1 MINEIPHTRSLLQ
14 TFHHELERRFHEGEA
29 VDSLLKARSQFI
41 DQLLIGCWRHFLAGA
56 NNHSALIAVGGYG
69 RQELHPHSDIDL
81 LVLINEPVSSQLK
94 QALSELFT
102 YLWDIGLKPG
112 HSVRSVSGCIEEAN
126 KDQTVLTNLM
136 DARLLGG
143 DDALFC
149 AMKQGITPDRIWPS
163 LAFYQAKLKEQA
175 DRYAKYHDTAY
186 NLEPNIKEGPG
197 GMRDIQTIAW
207 VIKRHF
213 NTDTLHEL
221 VGRGY
226 LTESEYQEFRQSQT
240 HLWRIR
246 FALHTVTGRC
256 EDRLLFDFQRT
267 LAEWFGYEGE
277 GNAPVEAFMQTFY
290 RTALSVQRLNEIL
303 LQQLGETLSPD
314 FEKQPVPLDKH
325 FQAVNQ
331 YIEVRHP
338 KVFQSY
344 PLGLLEIYL
353 HLQRNPELKGI
364 RAHTIRAIRQHLP
377 LIDEAFRKDPR
388 ACELFLEMLRR
399 SEGVT
404 HQFRRMNRDGILA
417 AYLPEF
423 AHIVGRMQYDLF
435 HTYTVDEHTLFVVR
449 NLRRMAIAEF
459 HHELPLCSDIFPL
472 IPKPELLYIA
482 GLYHDIGKGRE
493 GDHSKVGEV
502 LARHFCE
509 RHNLPP
515 HDTQLVCW
523 LVKNHLLMSITAQ
536 RKDISDPEVIQEF
549 ARTVGNENRL
559 NHLYLLTVADI
570 RGTNPS
576 LWNSWRDSL
585 LRELYMAT
593 RRVLRLEEEAPL
605 SKEEEVIQIQQAA
618 RSLLHTMGLPDS
630 AIDRV
635 WQYFSNSYF
644 LRCLP
649 EECAWQTLAIAEATE
664 DDLPLILTL
673 PQTRRGSAEILVYM
687 KDRPLIFSQTVALLD
702 QLGLTI
708 LAAQLE
714 TTTDGYVID
723 RFSVLE
729 SDGRPI
735 SELSREQQIGYR
747 LKRCLKEPR
756 EPCFR
761 IERRPSRQLQ
771 HFSIPVEI
779 RFPPDPKN
787 AHTILELITTDR
799 PGLLSKIGAVF
810 DYFGLRVHEARI
822 ATLGSRAED
831 VFYLDKDKR
840 PLTSEALKQA
850 LRDKLLEAI
859 ES

>member
-1 MINEIPHTRSLLQ
+1 MIHEIPRTRALLQ
-14 TFHHELERRFHEGEA
+14 TFHKELERRFLEGEA
-29 VDSLLKARSQFI
+29 VEDLLKARSQFI
-41 DQLLIGCWRHFLAGA
+41 DQLLIGCWQHYLGQADA
-56 NNHSALIAVGGYG
+56 HSALIAVGGYG
-69 RQELHPHSDIDL
+69 RKELHPHSDIDL
-81 LVLINEPVSSQLK
+81 LILIEEPVSAQLE
-94 QALSELFT
+94 QALSALFT

-112 HSVRSVSGCIEEAN
+112 HSVRSVKGCIEEAG
-126 KDQTVLTNLM
+126 KDQTILTNLM
-136 DARLLGG
+136 DTRLLCGNE
-143 DDALFC
+143 ALF
-149 AMKQGITPDRIWPS
+149 ASMKQGIAPENIWPS
-163 LAFYQAKLKEQA
+163 LVFYQAKMKEQA
-175 DRYAKYHDTAY
+175 SRYAKYHDTAY

-207 VIKRHF
+207 VTKRHF
-213 NTDTLHEL
+213 NTDTLQEL

-226 LTESEYQEFRQSQT
+226 LTASEYREFRQSQDY
-240 HLWRIR
+240 LWRIR
-246 FALHTVTGRC
+246 FALHTAAGRC
-256 EDRLLFDFQRT
+256 EDRLLFDYQRT
-267 LAEWFGYEGE
+267 LAEWFGFEGE

-314 FEKQPVPLDKH
+314 FDKQPAPLDKH

-331 YIEVRHP
+331 YIEIRHEN
-338 KVFQSY
+338 VFQTY

-353 HLQRNPELKGI
+353 HLQRNPKLKGI
-364 RAHTIRAIRQHLP
+364 RAHTIRAIRQHLH
-377 LIDEAFRKDPR
+377 LIDDNFRQDPQV
-388 ACELFLEMLRR
+388 CDLFMEMLCR

-449 NLRRMAIAEF
+449 NLRRMAIPEF

-493 GDHSKVGEV
+493 GDHSEVGEG
-502 LARHFCE
+502 LARQFCR
-509 RHNLPP
+509 RHRLSE

-523 LVKNHLLMSITAQ
+523 LVRNHLVMSVTAQ
-536 RKDISDPEVIQEF
+536 RKDISDPDVIHEF
-549 ARTVGNENRL
+549 ARIVGNENRL

-593 RRVLRLEEEAPL
+593 RRLLRLEEEAPI
-605 SKEEEVIQIQQAA
+605 SKEDEIRQIQQEA
-618 RSLLHTMGLPDS
+618 RSLLHTMGLPD
-630 AIDRV
+630 ATIDNTWRH
-635 WQYFSNSYF
+635 FSDSYF

-649 EECAWQTLAIAEATE
+649 EECAWQTLAIAKTKEE
-664 DDLPLILTL
+664 DLPLILTL
-673 PQTRRGSAEILVYM
+673 PQTQRGSAEILIYM

-714 TTTDGYVID
+714 TTTNGYVID

-735 SELSREQQIGYR
+735 SELTREQQIGYR
-747 LKRCLKEPR
+747 LKRCLKEPQ

-761 IERRPSRQLQ
+761 IERKPSRQLR
-771 HFSIPVEI
+771 HFSIPTEI
-779 RFPPDPKN
+779 RFLPDPKN

-810 DYFGLRVHEARI
+810 DHFGLRVHEARI
-822 ATLGSRAED
+822 STLGSRAED
-831 VFYLDKDKR
+831 VFYLDKDHL
-840 PLTSEALKQA
+840 PLQSEALKKA
-850 LRDKLLEAI
+850 LLDKLLEAI
-859 ES
+859 EP